1 MMNNEEELLSEV
13 TIPHLAESLMSATLG
28 RWLKEPGDN
37 VKEYEILCELNTDK
51 VNVEMPS
58 PIEGTLIRI
67 LVQEGETA
75 DVGVP
80 ICLIRESEAQT
91 AIVSDFSESKAPE
104 GMDNEKHDLS
114 TRYSP
119 AVLHLAEE
127 HQVDLRKVKG
137 TSLGGRI
144 NRKDVLAYVRDG
156 MNTQTA
162 APPDISMNKIEV
174 TAVGFKEAVITP
186 TAPERKEPASSR
198 GSEDQLLPV
207 TPVRKLIASRMHQSV
222 TEIPH
227 AWLTIEA
234 DVSHLVDLQQK
245 LKARFTEKEGVR
257 LTVTPFVLKA
267 VVNAI
272 KDYPILNSTW
282 ASDNIVV
289 KKEIHVS
296 IAVGSEESVVTP
308 VIRNADRKTIAGLAI
323 ELDDLVKRARIGKLT
338 ISDMQGGTFTFNNT
352 GAFGSLQSFPLINY
366 PQAAIITF
374 EAIVRKPVVIQ
385 RDMIAIRSMAN
396 LCLSLD
402 HRILDGVI
410 CGHFMRRVK
419 QNLERYDQETVIY

>member
-1 MMNNEEELLSEV
+1 MHNEEERVSEV
-13 TIPHLAESLMSATLG
+13 TIPHLAESLVSATLG
-28 RWLKEPGDN
+28 KWLKEPGDN

-58 PIEGTLIRI
+58 PMEGTLIRI

-80 ICLIRESEAQT
+80 ICLIREPVSQT
-91 AIVSDFSESKAPE
+91 ASVSHEE
-104 GMDNEKHDLS
+104 IDLS

-119 AVLHLAEE
+119 AVMRLAEE
-127 HQVDLRKVKG
+127 HQIDLRKVKG

-144 NRKDVLAYVRDG
+144 NRKDILAYVRDG

-162 APPDISMNKIEV
+162 SAHPEFSMNKNED
-174 TAVGFKEAVITP
+174 TAAGLKEAAI
-186 TAPERKEPASSR
+186 APAALERKDPASVR
-198 GSEDQLLPV
+198 VPDDQIIPV
-207 TPVRKLIASRMHQSV
+207 TPIRKLIASRMHQSV
-222 TEIPH
+222 SEIPH

-234 DVSHLVDLQQK
+234 DVSQLVALQQK
-245 LKARFTEKEGVR
+245 LKDLFNEKEGVR

-282 ASDNIVV
+282 ASDNIIM

-323 ELDDLVKRARIGKLT
+323 ELNDLVKRARIGKLT

-402 HRILDGVI
+402 HRILDGVV
-410 CGHFMRRVK
+410 CGHFMHRVK
-419 QNLERYDQETVIY
+419 QYLERYDQDTVIY

>member
-1 MMNNEEELLSEV
+1 MHNEEERVCEV
-13 TIPHLAESLMSATLG
+13 TIPHLAESLVSATLG
-28 RWLKEPGDN
+28 RWLKEPGDY
-37 VKEYEILCELNTDK
+37 VKEYEVLCELNTDK

-67 LVQEGETA
+67 LVQDGETA

-80 ICLIRESEAQT
+80 ICLIREPNDQT
-91 AIVSDFSESKAPE
+91 PSVSHEE
-104 GMDNEKHDLS
+104 IDLS

-119 AVLHLAEE
+119 AVMRLADE
-127 HQVDLRKVKG
+127 HRIDLRKVKG

-162 APPDISMNKIEV
+162 APPVNSIDKNEV
-174 TAVGFKEAVITP
+174 TAAGFKETGISPA
-186 TAPERKEPASSR
+186 APERKEPASDR
-198 GSEDQLLPV
+198 VPNDQILPV
-207 TPVRKLIASRMHQSV
+207 TPIRKLIASRMHQSV
-222 TEIPH
+222 SEIPH

-234 DVSHLVDLQQK
+234 DVTHLVDLQQRWK
-245 LKARFTEKEGVR
+245 DHFVEKEGIR

-282 ASDNIVV
+282 ASDNIII

-296 IAVGSEESVVTP
+296 IAIGSEESVITP
-308 VIRNADRKTIAGLAI
+308 VIRNADRKTIGGLAI
-323 ELDDLVKRARIGKLT
+323 ELDGLVKRARSGKLT
-338 ISDMQGGTFTFNNT
+338 VSDMQGGTFTFNNT
-352 GAFGSLQSFPLINY
+352 GAFGSLQSFPLINF

-419 QNLERYDQETVIY
+419 QYLERYDQDTIIY

>member
-1 MMNNEEELLSEV
+1 MHNEEERLSEV
-13 TIPHLAESLMSATLG
+13 TIPHLAESLVSATLG
-28 RWLKEPGDN
+28 RWLKEPGDY
-37 VKEYEILCELNTDK
+37 VKEYEVLCELNTDK

-58 PIEGTLIRI
+58 PMEGTLIRI

-75 DVGVP
+75 DVGAP
-80 ICLIRESEAQT
+80 ICLIREPEAQT
-91 AIVSDFSESKAPE
+91 PIVSDPSKSIVTE
-104 GMDNEKHDLS
+104 GRYRDEPDLS

-119 AVLHLAEE
+119 AVMRLAEE
-127 HQVDLRKVKG
+127 HRIDLRKVKG

-156 MNTQTA
+156 MNIQPATPPEYSAGKNEVIA
-162 APPDISMNKIEV
+162 A
-174 TAVGFKEAVITP
+174 GFTKATSVP
-186 TAPERKEPASSR
+186 AAQERKEPASSR
-198 GSEDQLLPV
+198 GPDDQLLPV
-207 TPVRKLIASRMHQSV
+207 TPVRKLIATRMHQSV
-222 TEIPH
+222 SEIPH

-245 LKARFTEKEGVR
+245 WKDRFAEKEGIR

-282 ASDNIVV
+282 STDNIII

-296 IAVGSEESVVTP
+296 IAIGSEESVVTP

-323 ELDDLVKRARIGKLT
+323 ELDDLVKRARSGKLT

-374 EAIVRKPVVIQ
+374 ETIVRKPVVIQ

-402 HRILDGVI
+402 HRILDGVV

-419 QNLERYDQETVIY
+419 QYLERYDQETVIY

>member
-1 MMNNEEELLSEV
+1 MHNEEERLSEV
-13 TIPHLAESLMSATLG
+13 TIPHLAESLVSATLG
-28 RWLKEPGDN
+28 RWLKEPGDY
-37 VKEYEILCELNTDK
+37 VKEYEVLCELNTDK
-51 VNVEMPS
+51 VNAEMPS
-58 PIEGTLIRI
+58 PMEGTLIRI
-67 LVQEGETA
+67 LIQEGETA
-75 DVGVP
+75 DVGAP
-80 ICLIRESEAQT
+80 ICLIREPESRT
-91 AIVSDFSESKAPE
+91 ASISDPAGTKIAE
-104 GMDNEKHDLS
+104 GKGREEPDLS

-119 AVLHLAEE
+119 AVMRLAEE
-127 HQVDLRKVKG
+127 HRIDLRKVKG

-156 MNTQTA
+156 MNIQSTTPPETSTGKNEVIA
-162 APPDISMNKIEV
+162 ASF
-174 TAVGFKEAVITP
+174 TEAAIVP
-186 TAPERKEPASSR
+186 AAQERNEPASSR
-198 GSEDQLLPV
+198 GSDDQLLPV
-207 TPVRKLIASRMHQSV
+207 TPVRKLIATRMHQSV
-222 TEIPH
+222 SEIPH

-234 DVSHLVDLQQK
+234 DVSHLVELQQTWK
-245 LKARFTEKEGVR
+245 DRFAEKEGIR

-282 ASDNIVV
+282 ATDNIII

-296 IAVGSEESVVTP
+296 IAIGSEESVVTP

-323 ELDDLVKRARIGKLT
+323 ELDDLVKRARSGKLT

-374 EAIVRKPVVIQ
+374 ETIVRKPVVIQ

-402 HRILDGVI
+402 HRILDGVV

-419 QNLERYDQETVIY
+419 QYLERYDQETVIY

>member
-1 MMNNEEELLSEV
+1 MHNEEERVSEV
-13 TIPHLAESLMSATLG
+13 TIPHLAESLVSATLG
-28 RWLKEPGDN
+28 RWLKEPGDY
-37 VKEYEILCELNTDK
+37 VKEYEVLCELNTDK

-80 ICLIRESEAQT
+80 ICLIKEPEAQT
-91 AIVSDFSESKAPE
+91 PSPSKSKIAE
-104 GMDNEKHDLS
+104 RMDRDEPDLS

-119 AVLHLAEE
+119 AVMRLAEE
-127 HQVDLRKVKG
+127 HQIDLRKVKG

-156 MNTQTA
+156 RSIQLATPSENSNGKKEGIA
-162 APPDISMNKIEV
+162 ASF
-174 TAVGFKEAVITP
+174 TEASIVP
-186 TAPERKEPASSR
+186 AALERKEPVSSR
-198 GSEDQLLPV
+198 GSDDRLLPV

-222 TEIPH
+222 SEIPH

-234 DVSHLVDLQQK
+234 DVSHLVDLQQNRK
-245 LKARFTEKEGVR
+245 DRFLEKEGIR
-257 LTVTPFVLKA
+257 LTVTPFALKA

-282 ASDNIVV
+282 ASDNIII

-296 IAVGSEESVVTP
+296 IAIGTEESVVTP

-323 ELDDLVKRARIGKLT
+323 ELDDLVKRARSGNLT

-374 EAIVRKPVVIQ
+374 ETIVRKPVVIQ

-410 CGHFMRRVK
+410 CGHFMQRVK
-419 QNLERYDQETVIY
+419 QYLERYDQDTVIY

>member
-1 MMNNEEELLSEV
+1 MHNEEERVSEV
-13 TIPHLAESLMSATLG
+13 TIPHLAESLVSATLG
-28 RWLKEPGDN
+28 RWLKELGDY
-37 VKEYEILCELNTDK
+37 VKEYEVLCELNTDK

-80 ICLIRESEAQT
+80 ICLIKEPEAQT
-91 AIVSDFSESKAPE
+91 PSISDLSKYNVSVRKDRDEP
-104 GMDNEKHDLS
+104 DLS

-119 AVLHLAEE
+119 AVMRLAEE
-127 HQVDLRKVKG
+127 HQIDLRKVKG

-156 MNTQTA
+156 RSIQPATPSESSNGKKEVNTASFTEASIVPA
-162 APPDISMNKIEV
+162 AL
-174 TAVGFKEAVITP
+174 
-186 TAPERKEPASSR
+186 ERNEPASSR
-198 GSEDQLLPV
+198 GPDDRLLPV

-222 TEIPH
+222 SEIPH

-245 LKARFTEKEGVR
+245 WKDRFLEKEGIR

-282 ASDNIVV
+282 TSDNIII

-296 IAVGSEESVVTP
+296 IAIGSEESVITP

-323 ELDDLVKRARIGKLT
+323 DLDDLVKRARSGKLT

-374 EAIVRKPVVIQ
+374 ETIVRKPVVIQ

-419 QNLERYDQETVIY
+419 QYLERYDQDTVIY